1 MKTVQ
6 AYYTENEGWVY
17 ITDKKNLDNPLV
29 IVFGDRV
36 LLENTEI
43 LQRLKLEFPY
53 NDIVYGSTAGE
64 IAGQH
69 VLDDSLSVT
78 AIEFEKTKFVVKS
91 ANIFDFDKD
100 EERLGQAL
108 YKEMPQQ
115 NLKHLFVVS
124 TGSFINCSMLINGI
138 EDNMTESVA
147 LTGGVCGDANR
158 FEKTVASY
166 NDAPKEGEVVLVGF
180 YGESLEVSYASFGGF
195 QPFGPERTIT
205 KALNNIVYE
214 IDGQSAIDLYNKYLA
229 EKAENIMVSRLAYPL
244 NVIQPGKDY
253 PVVRTI
259 LDIETTDGSIVL
271 AGNCAQNSRAQLMMG
286 SVHGIVH
293 GAEQAAKYAMEGR
306 KNKPQLALL
315 VSCMGRKAIMGQR
328 VEEEIELIKEIIG
341 THVPVTGFYSYA
353 EMAPVHDRYECEV
366 HNQTMTLTL
375 FSE

>member
-1 MKTVQ
+1 MKSVQ
-6 AYYTENEGWVY
+6 AYYTNEKGWVY
-17 ITDKKNLDNPLV
+17 LTDKQNLNSPLV
-29 IVFGDRV
+29 IVFGDRI
-36 LLENTEI
+36 LLEDADV
-43 LQRLKLEFPY
+43 LQSLKQEFPY
-53 NDIVYGSTAGE
+53 QDIIYGSTAGE
-64 IAGQH
+64 IAGSH
-69 VLDDSLSVT
+69 VLDESLSVT
-78 AIEFEKTKFVVKS
+78 AIEFEKTKFIVKY
-91 ANIFDFDKD
+91 ANVLDFDKD
-100 EERLGQAL
+100 EEKLGRAL
-108 YKEMPQQ
+108 YKQMPHE

-124 TGSFINCSMLINGI
+124 TGNFINCSMLINGI
-138 EDNMTESVA
+138 EESMAKSIA
-147 LTGGVCGDANR
+147 LTGGVCGDGNR

-166 NDAPKEGEVVLVGF
+166 NEAPKEGEVVLVGF

-205 KALNNIVYE
+205 KASNNVVYE

-253 PVVRTI
+253 AIVRTI

-271 AGNCAQNSRAQLMMG
+271 AGNCAQDSRAQLMMG
-286 SVHGIVH
+286 SVHGIVQ
-293 GAEQAAKYAMEGR
+293 GAEQAAKYAMQGR
-306 KNKPQLALL
+306 KNNPQLAIL

-328 VEEEIELIKEIIG
+328 VEEEIELIQEIIG
-341 THVPVTGFYSYA
+341 AHVPVTGFYSYA